1 MSALISPAD
10 DDQRLSYTQCSMLTI
25 VGVIVGKDVS
35 LLGVGLGRSDV
46 ESRLIVE
53 VDNLELP
60 SIDWSL
66 FVSKADGTRK

>member
-1 MSALISPAD
+1 
-10 DDQRLSYTQCSMLTI
+10 MLTI